1 MTDELIRRLIV
12 ADLSKQQAS
21 SVTAETLVNLFMPDD
36 GKKLI
41 LAAKN
46 QVTEMNTIV
55 QEMKAQY
62 LDLKRKMVTFAD
74 NTLFCED
81 NRVTLINSD

>member
-41 LAAKN
+41 LAAEKPG
-46 QVTEMNTIV
+46 
-55 QEMKAQY
+55 
-62 LDLKRKMVTFAD
+62 
-74 NTLFCED
+74 
-81 NRVTLINSD
+81 NRDEHNSPGDEGSIP